1 MADPRPATFETDLA
15 TLAVFDPKAL
25 VHRMRQPRTWWRES
39 PSVLDV
45 PEVLEGKVAL
55 FPIGREG
62 SFTARLALDGVL
74 TETEKKLEKGTVG
87 KLGVLLVGED
97 VFCGAA
103 ERLPGDGVGDR
114 IVAIP
119 GTGAYWKVPPGEYDA
134 TVHVIDWRTNR
145 DFFDED
151 GEPLATAPPDFVVFL
166 AKREAAFDAP
176 VELKALDEL
185 IPRAEASAEALRV
198 PKTIRRSLP
207 EPRERRSHHHAHVE
221 PEIVVEEPPA
231 PPSFG
236 PLDPALIR
244 RAYKDVLEAK
254 ELKVPGTKIAELLMK
269 PRDPALQPKE
279 LGVEDLLSKM
289 TRVRNE
295 MRVLEQKVNVHEK
308 LEDEERLNLDSYI
321 TAVYLAT
328 ARLAELLAD

>member
-1 MADPRPATFETDLA
+1 MSDPRSAAFETDLA

-25 VHRMRQPRTWWRES
+25 LHRMRQPKTWWRES

-45 PEVLEGKVAL
+45 PEVLEGKMAL

-62 SFTARLALDGVL
+62 NFTARLALDGVL
-74 TETEKKLEKGTVG
+74 TETEKKLEKGSVG

-103 ERLPGDGVGDR
+103 ERLPGDGIGDR
-114 IVAIP
+114 IVAIS
-119 GTGAYWKVPPGEYDA
+119 GTGAFWKAPPGEYDA

-145 DFFDED
+145 DFFNED
-151 GEPLATAPPDFVVFL
+151 GEPLPAAPPDFVVFL
-166 AKREAAFDAP
+166 VKREAPFDAP
-176 VELKALDEL
+176 LELAPLEDL

-207 EPRERRSHHHAHVE
+207 EPRERRSHHHAE
-221 PEIVVEEPPA
+221 PEPVIEEPPA
-231 PPSFG
+231 PPAFG

-244 RAYKDVLEAK
+244 RAFREVLEAH
-254 ELKVPGTKIAELLMK
+254 ELKVSGTRFAELLMK
-269 PRDPALQPKE
+269 PRDTALQPKE
-279 LGVEDLLSKM
+279 LGSEDLLSKI
-289 TRVRNE
+289 TRVRSE
-295 MRVLEQKVNVHEK
+295 MRVLEQKVNVLEK
-308 LEDEERLNLDSYI
+308 LEDEEKLNLDSYI

-328 ARLAELLAD
+328 ARLAELLVD